1 MARPDDD
8 RVFDVAVVGGGH
20 AGVEAALAAARMG
33 FRVLLITGNLDT
45 IAWPPCNPAIGGPA
59 KGVVVREIDALGG
72 EMAKNTDETMIN
84 IRMLNTSKGPAVRA
98 LRAQVSRREYSGS
111 MKRRVE
117 SVENITPRCGIVEKI
132 LVESGKVK
140 GIVDNFGNDYLA
152 RAVILT
158 TGTFLRGKIFI
169 GRATMEAG
177 RMGEFPAKGL
187 TASLEELGFEVG
199 RFKTGTPPRVLG
211 RSLDFSKMER
221 QDTSETPLAFSHF
234 SEPVVLSKDY
244 PCWLTRTNPKTH
256 EIIRMFLEFSPLY
269 GTVKLIEGIG
279 PRYCPSI
286 EDKVVKFSDKDS
298 HQVFVEPEGRG
309 TDEYYLNGLSTSLPY
324 EAQIRMLR
332 TVPGLENVVI
342 TRPAYAIEY
351 DYINPIQLYPT
362 LESKLVEG
370 LYFAGQINGTSGYE
384 EAAGQGLMAGINA
397 ALKLRGEKPLILKR
411 SEAYIGVLIDDL
423 TTKGVDEP
431 YRLLTSRAEYRLLLR
446 HDNAHLRL
454 AEYGYRVGLVPRW
467 FFDRV
472 LRLKE
477 EMKRQME
484 RIKKVR
490 IRPSD
495 ELNSVLTKLGTSP
508 LKETTSLY
516 RLLKRPQVPYED
528 LKRFDP
534 DPIEDPEVQQ
544 QIDVNVKYEGYIAKM
559 LEDVEMFERYESMR
573 LPKDMDY
580 SEVPNLSVEAVEK
593 LSRIKP
599 ESIGRAMRIP
609 GISPADIANLISFLE
624 AGGGKRGDKGSR
636 ERPSG

>member
-1 MARPDDD
+1 MARPDYD
-8 RVFDVAVVGGGH
+8 RVFDIVVVGAGH
-20 AGVEAALAAARMG
+20 AGVEAAFAAARMG
-33 FRVLLITGNLDT
+33 FRVVLITGNLDT

-59 KGVVVREIDALGG
+59 KGVVVREVDALGG

-98 LRAQVSRREYSGS
+98 LRAQVSRREYSS
-111 MKRRVE
+111 AMKRRIE
-117 SVENITPRCGIVEKI
+117 SVPNITPRFGIVEKI
-132 LVESGKVK
+132 IVEKGKVK
-140 GIVDNFGNDYLA
+140 GVVDNFGNDYIA

-169 GRATMEAG
+169 GRSTMEAG

-187 TASLEELGFEVG
+187 TASLQELGFEIG

-211 RSLDFSKMER
+211 RSIDFSKMER
-221 QDTSETPLAFSHF
+221 QDTSDEPLAFSYF
-234 SEPVVLSKDY
+234 DEPVVLDKDY

-256 EIIRMFLEFSPLY
+256 EIIRMFLDFSPLY
-269 GTVKLIEGIG
+269 GSVKLIEGVG

-332 TVPGLENVVI
+332 TVPGLENVVV

-362 LESKLVEG
+362 LESKLIEG

-384 EAAGQGLMAGINA
+384 EAAGQGLIAGINA
-397 ALKLRGEKPLILKR
+397 SLKLRGENPLILKR

-431 YRLLTSRAEYRLLLR
+431 YRLLTSRAEYRLILR

-454 AEYGYRVGLVPRW
+454 AEYGYRVGLIPKW
-467 FFDRV
+467 FFERV
-472 LRLKE
+472 LRLKRE
-477 EMKRQME
+477 ISDQIE
-484 RIKKVR
+484 RLKKVKLH
-490 IRPSD
+490 PSD
-495 ELNSVLTKLGTSP
+495 ELNSILVELGTSP
-508 LKETTSLY
+508 LKETTSMY
-516 RLLKRPQVPYED
+516 RILKRPQVPYRMVE
-528 LKRFDP
+528 KFDP
-534 DPIEDPEVQQ
+534 DPIGDREIADQVD
-544 QIDVNVKYEGYIAKM
+544 INIKYEGYIKKM
-559 LEDVEMFERYESMR
+559 MEDIAMFERYESMR
-573 LPKDMDY
+573 LPTDLDY
-580 SEVPNLSVEAVEK
+580 RNVPNLSIEAVEK
-593 LSRIKP
+593 LNRIKP
-599 ESIGRAMRIP
+599 ESVGRAMRIP
-609 GISPADIANLISFLE
+609 GISPADLANLISFLE
-624 AGGGKRGDKGSR
+624 SGGEKRGDKSARQRSSR
-636 ERPSG
+636 